1 MHVDFYF
8 DYSCPYAYLGATR
21 IEAIAARTGATLSWK
36 PMLLGGVFAAVG
48 TAQKLFATLSP
59 PKAMHNATD
68 LQRWADRFGAPLTM
82 PAAHPYRTVEALRAT
97 LVTGCDPRVIHGFY
111 RAYWVDGLPVSDEAT
126 LRRVLGDAGH
136 DVDAVM
142 ARIGD
147 AQVKNELRARTD
159 EAVKLGIFGAPAMIV
174 DGELEWGQDRLDA
187 VERRLSGKSMS
198 AGWGAPP
205 SAPSPTAD
213 SGAGVSAKKQP
224 HTLEVYF
231 DFSSPWAYLGSTQ
244 VEALAAR
251 TGATIV
257 WRPLLLGGLFKA
269 LGQSDVPLLAMS
281 AAKQAWMSK
290 ELERYAARWGVP
302 YRFPTC
308 FPIRSVELLRIWLAL
323 PEPRRDAFRERAMA
337 AIWADDADIA
347 DESVLRAL
355 IGDDHAEVRARA
367 ASDDIKAQLRSGT
380 EAAQNA
386 GVFGVPTFVVDGRAL
401 YWGQDRLQL
410 VEEALA

>member
-21 IEAIAARTGATLSWK
+21 IEAIAARTGASLTWK

-59 PKAMHNATD
+59 SKAMHNATD

-97 LVTGCDPRVIHGFY
+97 LVTGCDPRVIHGFFH
-111 RAYWVDGLPVSDEAT
+111 AYWVDGLPVSDEAT

-147 AQVKNELRARTD
+147 AEVKNELRARTD

-187 VERRLSGKSMS
+187 VEYRLSGKAMS
-198 AGWGAPP
+198 TGWGARPSATPP
-205 SAPSPTAD
+205 SADAREPAEN
-213 SGAGVSAKKQP
+213 KQP

-251 TGATIV
+251 TGATV
-257 WRPLLLGGLFKA
+257 LWRPLLLGGLFKA

-290 ELERYAARWGVP
+290 ELGRYATRYGVP
-302 YRFPTC
+302 YRFPTR

-323 PEPRRDAFRERAMA
+323 PEVRRDDFRRRAMA

-347 DESVLRAL
+347 DESVLSAL
-355 IGDDHAEVRARA
+355 IGDDHAEIRAAA
-367 ASDDIKAQLRSGT
+367 ASDAVKAQLRTGT
-380 EAAQNA
+380 EAAQHA
-386 GVFGVPTFVVDGRAL
+386 GVFGAPTFVVDGRAL

-410 VEEALA
+410 VEEALG

>member
-36 PMLLGGVFAAVG
+36 PLLLGGVFAAVG

-59 PKAMHNATD
+59 SKAMHNATD
-68 LQRWADRFGAPLTM
+68 LQRWADRFGVPLTM
-82 PAAHPYRTVEALRAT
+82 PASHPFRTVEALRAT
-97 LVTGCDPRVIHGFY
+97 LVTGCDPQVIHGFY
-111 RAYWVDGLPVSDEAT
+111 RAYWLDGLPVSGEAT

-136 DVDAVM
+136 DVAAVM

-147 AQVKNELRARTD
+147 AQVKSELRSRTE

-174 DGELEWGQDRLDA
+174 DGELEWGQDRLDS
-187 VERRLSGKSMS
+187 VERRLAGKSMS

-205 SAPSPTAD
+205 SSSPPSAD
-213 SGAGVSAKKQP
+213 ASESAETKRP
-224 HTLEVYF
+224 RTLEVYF

-251 TGATIV
+251 TGATVV

-281 AAKQAWMSK
+281 AAKHAWMSK
-290 ELERYAARWGVP
+290 ELERYATRWGVP
-302 YRFPTC
+302 YHFPTR

-323 PEPRRDAFRERAMA
+323 GDSRRDDFRKRAMT
-337 AIWADDADIA
+337 AIWVDDVDIA
-347 DESVLRAL
+347 DESVLDAL
-355 IGDDHAEVRARA
+355 IGDDPAEVRARA
-367 ASDDIKAQLRSGT
+367 ASDDIKAQLRAGT
-380 EAAQNA
+380 EAAQHA
-386 GVFGVPTFVVDGRAL
+386 GVFGVPTFVVNGGAL